1 MGVAEH
7 DKLSIAEFFRAI
19 AGEDGRFELVRG
31 VAYAMAGAKEGHNV
45 ITSNVQTA
53 LVPAG
58 KRSGCR
64 TTSSDTGVQ
73 TGPDSVRFPDVVID
87 CGPPNPSAVTASA
100 PTIIVEVS
108 SPGTAVFDYG
118 VKLREYQ
125 QLPSV
130 EVVIQIESELAFVK
144 VHARSDE
151 GWRETTYESMD
162 DIIDLPRLSTSL
174 SLRDVYDTLDVRPR
188 VRLKVVRDDQDRG

>member
-1 MGVAEH
+1 MGVPEH
-7 DKLSIAEFFRAI
+7 DKLTISDFFRAI
-19 AGEDGRFELVRG
+19 AGEEGRFELVG
-31 VAYAMAGAKEGHNV
+31 GIAYAMAGAKEGHNV

-73 TGPDSVRFPDVVID
+73 TGPDSVRFPDVVVD
-87 CGPPNPSAVTASA
+87 CGPPNSSATTASA

-118 VKLREYQ
+118 AKLQEYR
-125 QLPSV
+125 QLHSV
-130 EVVIQIESELAFVK
+130 EMVIQVESEIALVK
-144 VHARSDE
+144 VHTRSGE
-151 GWRETTYESMD
+151 AWTEATFESLD
-162 DIIDLPRLSTSL
+162 DVIEVPRLATAL
-174 SLRDVYDTLDVRPR
+174 SLRDIYDTLDVRPR
-188 VRLKVVRDDQDRG
+188 VRLQVVRDDRGKQ